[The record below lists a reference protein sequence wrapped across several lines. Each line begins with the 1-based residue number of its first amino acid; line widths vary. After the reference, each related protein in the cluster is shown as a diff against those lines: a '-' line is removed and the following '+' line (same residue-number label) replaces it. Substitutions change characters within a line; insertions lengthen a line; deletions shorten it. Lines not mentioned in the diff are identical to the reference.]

1 MFSNQRERKFPLFS
15 KVWNTF
21 QVKKKEGKDNW
32 VSSEIEV
39 MQELKNG
46 ISFQRLNS
54 FHNC

>member
-1 MFSNQRERKFPLFS
+1 MFSNQRERKIPLFS

-21 QVKKKEGKDNW
+21 QVKKKGKDNW

-39 MQELKNG
+39 MQELKKG